1 MPDAAPAEVSHD
13 LAAQAWSPFVP
24 FFTRPDMKK
33 NLSGDIAHSLLSSAL
48 RGRFLELFSVASR
61 KSVFAWREAV
71 PTRAQVLVL
80 DASAGHVDLPQW
92 PPCVIWVGE
101 QPARWMRASTWVGR
115 LPADYTVA
123 DLIDM
128 LDRAAVFL
136 MDWKARQ
143 PQPAFV
149 PVGPQALAAGMGAE
163 AGVRYRLASW
173 VALAAPFN
181 GPSYLRA
188 LAMLAR
194 EAVTVQQLQ
203 EHGGLPPEQAS
214 ALLVELRQRG
224 VLRAQTAAVRPSVSQ
239 GGLAQVGVGQRRLV
253 QRLTHW
259 LRGAIRA

>member
-1 MPDAAPAEVSHD
+1 
-13 LAAQAWSPFVP
+13 
-24 FFTRPDMKK
+24 MKK
-33 NLSGDIAHSLLSSAL
+33 NLSGDIATGLLSPAL
-48 RGRFLELFSVASR
+48 RARFLELFSVASR
-61 KSVFAWREAV
+61 KSVFAWREAALS
-71 PTRAQVLVL
+71 RAQVLVL
-80 DASAGHVDLPQW
+80 DTSAGHIDLPHW

-115 LPADYTVA
+115 LPPDYTVA

-149 PVGPQALAAGMGAE
+149 PVGAQALATGQSAE
-163 AGVRYRLASW
+163 ATARYRLASW

-194 EAVTVQQLQ
+194 EAVTVAQLQ
-203 EHGGLPPEQAS
+203 EHGGLASEQAS

-224 VLRAQTAAVRPSVSQ
+224 VLRTQVAAPRPAGAQAGHPTQAA
-239 GGLAQVGVGQRRLV
+239 GQRRLV

-259 LRGAIRA
+259 LRGAIRT